1 MPRTIRPLAD
11 LLPRLDNPLSRREQ
25 AEVRAI
31 HLALLLHVVVVQQ
44 EGALPS
50 IIPAGGEAG
59 YLFHALAPLAQVSP
73 TVRQVRAIF
82 DPLRY
87 SRSWY
92 RQEALRSNLR
102 ILKRAVARAAD
113 QGR

>member
-1 MPRTIRPLAD
+1 
-11 LLPRLDNPLSRREQ
+11 
-25 AEVRAI
+25 
-31 HLALLLHVVVVQQ
+31 
-44 EGALPS
+44 
-50 IIPAGGEAG
+50 
-59 YLFHALAPLAQVSP
+59 LAQVSP